1 MEALKIGEEYS
12 KKELANI
19 INEPEV
25 KTLMTG
31 LHYCKN
37 NKETTILFVTLDK
50 KTKEEQLHYNDFFNN
65 NYFEWDSQNR
75 QSFESPRIQAMHN
88 GKVDI
93 HLMIRISAKLKGK
106 TQPFIYCG
114 ELEYYSH
121 NITTNN
127 PVHIVFHCLN
137 YQFETQNDK
146 LIELYNWKP
155 KSSNTSSFKP
165 DYKKPITPK
174 RKAFY
179 KKPDTTERKII
190 INSRVGQGYYR
201 EQILEKWSYKCAITG
216 FNLKKILIASH
227 IVPWKD
233 ATDEERL
240 DPENGILLSPNYD
253 TLFDKH
259 LITFEENGSI
269 LFSSS
274 IPIEELKKLGIQ
286 TNAKI
291 KVNDEMKSYLK
302 RHKALLK

>member
-1 MEALKIGEEYS
+1 MKSLKIGESYN
-12 KKELANI
+12 KTELANI

-75 QSFESPRIQAMHN
+75 QSFESLRIQVMYN
-88 GKVDI
+88 GEVDV
-93 HLMIRISAKLKGK
+93 HLMARVSAKSKGK
-106 TQPFIYCG
+106 TEPFIYCG
-114 ELEYYSH
+114 ELEYYNH
-121 NITTNN
+121 DVTTNN
-127 PVHIVFHCLN
+127 PIHIVFQCLD
-137 YQFETQNDK
+137 YQFETRNEK

-155 KSSNTSSFKP
+155 QNLHSSSFKP
-165 DYKKPITPK
+165 DYKKPISRK
-174 RKAFY
+174 RRATY
-179 KKPDTTERKII
+179 KKPDTTERKTI

-201 EQILEKWSYKCAITG
+201 EQILEKWNYKCAITNS
-216 FNLKKILIASH
+216 NLKTLLIASH
-227 IVPWKD
+227 IVSWKD
-233 ATDEERL
+233 ATEEERL

-253 TLFDKH
+253 ALFDKH
-259 LITFEENGSI
+259 LITFEENGFI
-269 LFSSS
+269 LISKSVD
-274 IPIEELKKLGIQ
+274 IEELKKLGIQ

-291 KVNDEMKSYLK
+291 KVNDEMKPYLK